1 MAQVQGLDP
10 HFGEDV
16 PKNLLDFSESSI
28 RRGFIRK
35 VYALVMCQLLVT
47 MGFISIFVFYKP
59 TQLFVETHTYIIWT
73 SFVVVF
79 VTIIAMACCESARR
93 KAPNNFIFLFIFTV
107 AMSIPLGFVSSKF
120 QVKEVFIAL
129 GVTATICLALTIFA
143 FQTKWDFTLCG
154 GWLIAALTV
163 LVTFGFMMLF
173 LPYNNKL
180 NLLYSGVG
188 VLLFSMYLVYDTQI
202 MMGGEHRYSISPEEY
217 VFAALNI
224 YLDIIN
230 IFIRILRLI
239 RY

>member
-1 MAQVQGLDP
+1 MAPVQGLDP

-16 PKNLLDFSESSI
+16 PKNLFDFSEASI
-28 RRGFIRK
+28 RRAFIRK

-59 TQLFVETHTYIIWT
+59 MQLFVEEHNYIIWMALI
-73 SFVVVF
+73 VVF

-107 AMSIPLGFVSSKF
+107 AMSIPLGFVSSRF

-129 GVTATICLALTIFA
+129 GVTATICLAVTIFA
-143 FQTKWDFTLCG
+143 FQTKWDFTMCG
-154 GWLIAALTV
+154 GFVIATLTV
-163 LVTFGFMMLF
+163 LIMFGFMMLF

-180 NLLYSGVG
+180 HLLYSGVG
-188 VLLFSMYLVYDTQI
+188 VLLFSMYLVYDTQL
-202 MMGGEHRYSISPEEY
+202 MMGGEHKYSISPEEY

-230 IFIRILRLI
+230 IFVKILRLI
-239 RY
+239 R